1 MVEVLFRI
9 YAQLNDFLPPGQRGR
24 RFTHAVSGTSSV
36 KDTIE
41 ALGVPHPEVDLVLVN
56 GTAVDFTYRLH
67 DGDSVSVYPAFRSLD
82 LAGMRRVGADPPQPI
97 RFVVDG
103 QLGKLGSFLR
113 LAGFD
118 TLVVDDDPTV
128 VNAAARDGRVALTR
142 DRSLLK
148 RNAIRCGSW
157 VRHTDPEAQ
166 LAEVFERFDLAR
178 RAAPFTRCLRCNEP
192 VRSVPKAEVADCV
205 PPRSRAR
212 FEHFQVC
219 PACNRV
225 YWRGSHYERLRCVL
239 ERAIRHASARL

>member
-118 TLVVDDDPTV
+118 TKYARTV
-128 VNAAARDGRVALTR
+128 SGTAAVRRSRPAARVGPGGFVMSDMRVSSVGVQLREPCVQPGPRTH
-142 DRSLLK
+142 
-148 RNAIRCGSW
+148 
-157 VRHTDPEAQ
+157 VR
-166 LAEVFERFDLAR
+166 R
-178 RAAPFTRCLRCNEP
+178 
-192 VRSVPKAEVADCV
+192 
-205 PPRSRAR
+205 
-212 FEHFQVC
+212 
-219 PACNRV
+219 
-225 YWRGSHYERLRCVL
+225 
-239 ERAIRHASARL
+239 